1 MSRSALFATAAFLA
15 LAGCSE
21 SPPSVEVSRFSRPEL
36 TAAPRGTIAIVPA
49 PGNDG
54 GSIEFQSYAAAVAHE
69 LAGVGYPQ
77 GTGGNLMATLDV
89 QRQFHSAPG
98 TGHTVSV
105 GAAGSGGGGYS
116 SGAVGIGVGFNLN
129 GAPKDQVE
137 TWVAVSIRD
146 RTTGK
151 ALWEARARYIVGA
164 RTPEGQDSAIAAK
177 MAHALF
183 QGFPGKSGETIL
195 VP

>member
-1 MSRSALFATAAFLA
+1 MARSALFAAAALIA

-21 SPPSVEVSRFSRPEL
+21 SPPPVEVSRFSRPEL
-36 TAAPRGTIAIVPA
+36 SAAPHGPIAVIPA

-54 GSIEFQSYAAAVAHE
+54 GSIEFQNYAAAVARE

-77 GTGGNLMATLDV
+77 GAGGNLVATLDV
-89 QRQFHSAPG
+89 QRQFHRV
-98 TGHTVSV
+98 TGAGNTVSL

-116 SGAVGIGVGFNLN
+116 EGAVGIGVGINLN
-129 GAPKDQVE
+129 GGPKEQVE

-146 RTTGK
+146 RKTGE
-151 ALWEARARYIVGA
+151 ALWEARARYVVGA
-164 RTPEGQDSAIAAK
+164 KTPEGQDTAVAAK

-195 VP
+195 IP

>member
-1 MSRSALFATAAFLA
+1 MSRSALFAAAALLM

-21 SPPSVEVSRFSRPEL
+21 GPQPVEVSRFSRPEL
-36 TAAPRGTIAIVPA
+36 SAAPHGAIAVVPA
-49 PGNDG
+49 PGNDA
-54 GSIEFQSYAAAVAHE
+54 GSLEFQSYAAAVARE

-77 GTGGNLMATLDV
+77 GTGGNLVATLDV
-89 QRQFHSAPG
+89 QRQFHGAVGPG
-98 TGHTVSV
+98 NTVSV
-105 GAAGSGGGGYS
+105 GAAGASGGGYS
-116 SGAVGIGVGFNLN
+116 SGGVGIGVGINLN

-146 RTTGK
+146 RTSGQ
-151 ALWEARARYIVGA
+151 ALWEGRARYVVGS
-164 RTPEGQDSAIAAK
+164 RTPEGQNEAVAAK

-195 VP
+195 VR